1 MANPNTVLKGD
12 FRSLGQLQGRINGPI
27 NSRSVAEFKMT
38 MRTLTITETIERFLP
53 DTAESTWKCN
63 IIVSGFCGEISFRE
77 IT

>member
-1 MANPNTVLKGD
+1 
-12 FRSLGQLQGRINGPI
+12 
-27 NSRSVAEFKMT
+27 MT